1 MALLFACLTLS
12 RRVQAVT
19 PAPDGGYLDGNT
31 VEGDNRLFGSPA
43 GRDKRPLA
51 IKLKKPTRHL
61 LRRQDNKPP
70 EGSKRST
77 KGCDLSEVREPS
89 IY

>member
-12 RRVQAVT
+12 TRVQAVT

-51 IKLKKPTRHL
+51 IKLKS
-61 LRRQDNKPP
+61 RQGTCY
-70 EGSKRST
+70 EGKITNPWRDQRDQPKDVT
-77 KGCDLSEVREPS
+77 
-89 IY
+89 